1 MDSMV
6 EIYLNRASNEI
17 LAAESLNRLSENQ
30 KDKKNFE
37 LASNITFY
45 SSVISHSYYS
55 IFYSAKAILL
65 TTGIKT
71 EAPNVHKATLDKF
84 KEKFV
89 DNGILDVKLLEIYK
103 KLIVRADD
111 LLEIYKIEKGKRGN
125 FTYQT
130 IAQANKEPANESLQ
144 NAKFFVANIN
154 KVVKNN

>member
-111 LLEIYKIEKGKRGN
+111 LLEIFKIEKGKRGN

>member
-89 DNGILDVKLLEIYK
+89 DNGILDVKLLE
-103 KLIVRADD
+103 
-111 LLEIYKIEKGKRGN
+111 
-125 FTYQT
+125 
-130 IAQANKEPANESLQ
+130 
-144 NAKFFVANIN
+144 
-154 KVVKNN
+154 